1 MKSHTFRAIKL
12 DEELSRKS
20 RDTAECFVALFF
32 FSPEKLA
39 LLSLLEEVKPCPD
52 RKIIKLLTFD
62 NLFPPRHSR

>member
-1 MKSHTFRAIKL
+1 MKSPTSRAIKL
-12 DEELSRKS
+12 DEGLSRKS
-20 RDTAECFVALFF
+20 RDTAECFVALF

-39 LLSLLEEVKPCPD
+39 LLSLLEEVKPSPD